1 MRTTCQKCGHPLQ
14 TKVRNY
20 GAFRFLA
27 HFDDDAR
34 SETHAKHTPRCP
46 GCGSWLDRGVP
57 EQSPFYSSPRVGG

>member
-27 HFDDDAR
+27 HFDDAP

-46 GCGSWLDRGVP
+46 GCGSWLDRGLP
-57 EQSPFYSSPRVGG
+57 EQSPFYSPRVGG

>member
-1 MRTTCQKCGHPLQ
+1 MRTTCQRCGHPLQ

-34 SETHAKHTPRCP
+34 SETHTKHTPRCP
-46 GCGSWLDRGVP
+46 GSGSWLERGLP
-57 EQSPFYSSPRVGG
+57 EQSPFYSSLRVGG